1 MKKIILPLLLA
12 AILAGPADAGVYTID
27 QYLDLVARHSK
38 DLKQAEQDVE
48 SAAAT
53 KKEAMSG
60 ALPHLSARA
69 GYNRNLTDQYMY
81 ASLDPESDEVA
92 KFRIN
97 RDNDYSAG
105 AVLSQ
110 TLFSG
115 TVFNAIKAAKQ
126 YEQLIDNVYDAS
138 YRQILTVAQQS
149 YYQALL
155 LKVVWEVAQ
164 KSEQNALEN
173 YEDVKGAFENGLVS
187 EFGLLQAEA
196 RYKDAVPQTTA
207 AERNYRIA
215 LIGLQNLAG
224 ISVDE
229 EIILDGDLEQYPEL
243 PPAKELE
250 TVLGDRPDYSALLWE
265 EKLRNT
271 NVQAERSGYLPTL
284 TGSLAYAYSASS
296 DGWNFDEDNS
306 AWVLGFNLSVPIFSG
321 GATRARVQQA
331 RIDLNKSRI
340 GIARPGP
347 RRYP

>member
-12 AILAGPADAGVYTID
+12 AIFAGPADAGVYTID

-53 KKEAMSG
+53 KREAMSG

-69 GYNRNLTDQYMY
+69 GYNR
-81 ASLDPESDEVA
+81 
-92 KFRIN
+92 K
-97 RDNDYSAG
+97 DNDYTAG

-138 YRQILTVAQQS
+138 YQQILTVAQQS
-149 YYQALL
+149 YYRALL

-164 KSEQNALEN
+164 QSEQNALEN
-173 YEDVKGAFENGLVS
+173 YEDVRDAFESGLVS
-187 EFGLLQAEA
+187 EFGLLQAEV

-215 LIGLQNLAG
+215 LIGLQNLR
-224 ISVDE
+224 
-229 EIILDGDLEQYPEL
+229 GDH
-243 PPAKELE
+243 
-250 TVLGDRPDYSALLWE
+250 
-265 EKLRNT
+265 
-271 NVQAERSGYLPTL
+271 
-284 TGSLAYAYSASS
+284 
-296 DGWNFDEDNS
+296 
-306 AWVLGFNLSVPIFSG
+306 
-321 GATRARVQQA
+321 
-331 RIDLNKSRI
+331 SR
-340 GIARPGP
+340 R
-347 RRYP
+347 